1 MFIDSSAIV
10 SILTNEPGARTLA
23 QSIDSTPN
31 PITSPVAVFEAIL
44 GIRRKFDL
52 TVERAELNVSRFL
65 AAAGVEIVPIAAKDA
80 EVAMDAFR
88 RYGKGQGHPAQLNMG
103 DCFAY
108 AAAKAHDA
116 PLLHKDEGFWLTDA
130 VQARERG

>member
-108 AAAKAHDA
+108 AVARNRGRV
-116 PLLHKDEGFWLTDA
+116 LLYTGDSFSKTDID
-130 VQARERG
+130 RS